1 MTELLSTSVY
11 LLRHPSVHQEA
22 KGICYGDSDVPL
34 EAGWEATLE
43 PLIAELRKLSPR
55 ERPKQIWHSDL
66 VRTRE
71 PAILI
76 ASRLGLEVCSDPRL
90 RERFFGTWQSMAW
103 SAIPPQELEM
113 AHAMLEDPAGFR
125 PGGGETT
132 NEVQQRARSWW
143 NEVVLSRTIF
153 HSMIAVAHSGTI
165 TSLCGGLLGLPPLEW
180 TPYYLTPSQY
190 LLIKTDGN
198 AVDVEISS
206 QDNHD

>member
-1 MTELLSTSVY
+1 MTESLATKVY
-11 LLRHPSVHQEA
+11 LVRHPAVHHES
-22 KGICYGDSDVPL
+22 KGICYGDSNVRL

-43 PLIAELRKLSPR
+43 PLISALRKLSPR
-55 ERPKQIWHSDL
+55 DQPKQIWHSNL
-66 VRTRE
+66 VRSCE
-71 PAILI
+71 PARLI

-113 AHAMLEDPAGFR
+113 AHAMLEDPEGFR

-132 NEVQQRARSWW
+132 NEVQQRAMSWW
-143 NEVVLSRTIF
+143 NDTVLGRANTQSL
-153 HSMIAVAHSGTI
+153 IAVAHSGTI

-198 AVDVEISS
+198 EVDVEISS